1 MSNTSKT
8 NTANIVVSY
17 INRPIKEIIRFVN
30 SGARTNDSYL
40 FRLSN
45 DNILKFSHSYNF
57 NKSDGDDI
65 GSKIT
70 LETVDVEGVFENV
83 LFGNAMELGYSADV
97 LEELRQKTLNE
108 IIRRTEIRAK
118 LDGFTFAGFTDINRL
133 GLKPFKATFGDKV
146 EFEFGR
152 LVTNT
157 DLVEELKQTLVKIDG
172 GDKLA
177 EEIVSKLIQKGRYR
191 KIDNPNPRFGTT
203 VRPQDV
209 EVIAETSLSAIF
221 DDFSLNNTDTSVLPT
236 PYFYFYYGSNDNPY
250 AWSGPIA
257 AQMVNAK
264 YNYSVENGKKSIELE
279 FATTYNFPAFSKL
292 ALDKRG
298 FSVTVPPEPV
308 AAQVLSPTAVYQVG
322 FLNNYVRGVVPLDG
336 ITPDGTHLA
345 IKNVITDY
353 IRRVTD
359 PSVNVLVL
367 LPNINDI
374 IKKVLIDYYK
384 EFTIAEVDQWEI
396 ESNKTHA
403 FLRFFQDL
411 GFKVN
416 LLTPPDIDNPPKDL
430 RSLLG
435 AKVQLKTKLSTD
447 ALPQQESSVAEHYEK
462 MSNLNGAYFNDIVLT
477 LSLSKDFKESFRKPL
492 DRIIAGMSDKLSP
505 IQPCLEIIDNLE
517 FVNEFYNYLRFRKL
531 DIYYDIRPNKPIV
544 VFGDRF
550 IIEKYLYGKKFY
562 ELQEILERR
571 TTTKEKDLAEGLSL
585 ADRLKK
591 YAKETKDSGDYLEK
605 FDKRLFLGDK
615 NSYIIDIASK
625 YFLRIDTTRDGFS
638 YENNFYVP
646 PRGEFQL
653 PSKAEE
659 NLLKSRIPIFK
670 SGITESNILN
680 LDLNLND
687 YYFATLK
694 SVWQSKDTLNLQVD
708 SNIQVDVSSLTA
720 FDTSTLDTMVDSLQN
735 LNLPATA
742 QLRLESV
749 FQFLQKDSKFNN
761 PALTATEKSN
771 QMYLLITFLAKE
783 LERIKSPNQNS
794 NTNAKGL
801 TVIVGSHESVNPYIQ
816 YLNMFTRVVNNAFVG
831 YVKTLP
837 MFYLTGTAFSLPP
850 VALLIEETNVPPYER
865 RNFITRTFNGL
876 WSILGFKHTI
886 TKDEMSSE
894 FWIVKDIRLEIPLI
908 IQKGAK

>member
-1 MSNTSKT
+1 
-8 NTANIVVSY
+8 
-17 INRPIKEIIRFVN
+17 
-30 SGARTNDSYL
+30 
-40 FRLSN
+40 
-45 DNILKFSHSYNF
+45 
-57 NKSDGDDI
+57 
-65 GSKIT
+65 
-70 LETVDVEGVFENV
+70 
-83 LFGNAMELGYSADV
+83 
-97 LEELRQKTLNE
+97 
-108 IIRRTEIRAK
+108 
-118 LDGFTFAGFTDINRL
+118 
-133 GLKPFKATFGDKV
+133 
-146 EFEFGR
+146 
-152 LVTNT
+152 
-157 DLVEELKQTLVKIDG
+157 
-172 GDKLA
+172 
-177 EEIVSKLIQKGRYR
+177 
-191 KIDNPNPRFGTT
+191 
-203 VRPQDV
+203 
-209 EVIAETSLSAIF
+209 
-221 DDFSLNNTDTSVLPT
+221 
-236 PYFYFYYGSNDNPY
+236 
-250 AWSGPIA
+250 
-257 AQMVNAK
+257 
-264 YNYSVENGKKSIELE
+264 
-279 FATTYNFPAFSKL
+279 
-292 ALDKRG
+292 
-298 FSVTVPPEPV
+298 
-308 AAQVLSPTAVYQVG
+308 
-322 FLNNYVRGVVPLDG
+322 
-336 ITPDGTHLA
+336 
-345 IKNVITDY
+345 
-353 IRRVTD
+353 
-359 PSVNVLVL
+359 
-367 LPNINDI
+367 
-374 IKKVLIDYYK
+374 
-384 EFTIAEVDQWEI
+384 
-396 ESNKTHA
+396 
-403 FLRFFQDL
+403 
-411 GFKVN
+411 
-416 LLTPPDIDNPPKDL
+416 
-430 RSLLG
+430 
-435 AKVQLKTKLSTD
+435 
-447 ALPQQESSVAEHYEK
+447 
-462 MSNLNGAYFNDIVLT
+462 
-477 LSLSKDFKESFRKPL
+477 
-492 DRIIAGMSDKLSP
+492 MSDKLSP

-517 FVNEFYNYLRFRKL
+517 FVNEFYNYLRFRNI
-531 DIYYDIRPNKPIV
+531 DNYYDIRPNKPIV

-591 YAKETKDSGDYLEK
+591 YAKEKKDSGDYLER

-720 FDTSTLDTMVDSLQN
+720 FDTSTLDTMKDSLQN
-735 LNLPATA
+735 LTLTA
-742 QLRLESV
+742 ASQLRLESV